1 MSVEINNLI
10 KERRIG
16 LDDGCDH
23 CSAIIDGWNASAR
36 ARSRSPYQRP
46 VKPVP
51 VTTPQVGAGAIVK
64 IGNRN
69 MYGRK
74 VLTGIYQLHLS
85 GRTPGQIAIMLKMPF
100 YRVEHL
106 LKRNTPMRRE
116 IFLIV
121 STAPL
126 PTEAEIL
133 RRLAA
138 ESKA

>member
-10 KERRIG
+10 KDRRIG

-23 CSAIIDGWNASAR
+23 CGAIIDSWNVLAR

-46 VKPVP
+46 VKPVL

-74 VLTGIYQLHLS
+74 VLAGIYQLHLS
-85 GRTPGQIAIMLKMPF
+85 GRTLGQIAMMLKMPF

>member
-1 MSVEINNLI
+1 MSLEINKLI
-10 KERRIG
+10 NERRIG
-16 LDDGCDH
+16 LDDGCDY
-23 CSAIIDGWNASAR
+23 CNTIIDNWNAAAR
-36 ARSRSPYQRP
+36 ARSRSCYQPP
-46 VKPVP
+46 VKPTA
-51 VTTPQVGAGAIVK
+51 VTTPQIGAGAIVK

-85 GRTPGQIAIMLKMPF
+85 GRTPGQIAMMLKMPF

-106 LKRNTPMRRE
+106 LKRNTSVRRE
-116 IFLIV
+116 IYISV
-121 STAPL
+121 GAAPL

-133 RRLAA
+133 RHLAA

>member
-1 MSVEINNLI
+1 MALEINNLI
-10 KERRIG
+10 KERRNG

-23 CSAIIDGWNASAR
+23 CKSIIDGWNVAAR
-36 ARSRSPYQRP
+36 ARSRSCYQP
-46 VKPVP
+46 PAKPVQ

-69 MYGRK
+69 VYGRK

-85 GRTPGQIAIMLKMPF
+85 GRTPGQIAVMLKMPF

-106 LKRNTPMRRE
+106 LKRSTPVRRE
-116 IFLIV
+116 IYMNV
-121 STAPL
+121 ATSPL